1 MGVLS
6 TSPQAVIYPETDD
19 QPMAENTLQFQWI
32 VTIKEGL
39 EGVFAAR
46 PDVFVA
52 GDLFWYPAEG
62 EPGICTAPDAMVVL
76 GRPKGHR
83 RSYLQWEED
92 DIPPAVVFEV
102 LSPGNR
108 PAAMTE
114 KLRFYERY
122 GVMEYYIYDPED
134 VGLKGF
140 NRSGEKLAPIPEMN
154 GWTSPRLRV
163 RFELDGPEL
172 VIRDPDGQPFLTYQE
187 MRIQRNAAARERD
200 EIAVERDEIAVERDE
215 IAAERDAER
224 RRGERLAA
232 RLRAAGIDP
241 DE

>member
-1 MGVLS
+1 MSLLS
-6 TSPQAVIYPETDD
+6 STPSAVIYPETDD

-32 VTIKEGL
+32 GTIKEGL
-39 EGVFAAR
+39 ESVFAAR

-52 GDLFWYPAEG
+52 GDLFWYPVEG
-62 EPGICTAPDAMVVL
+62 NPDIRTAPDAMVVL

-92 DIPPAVVFEV
+92 DLPPQVVFEI

-108 PAAMTE
+108 PGAMNE

-122 GVMEYYIYDPED
+122 GVEEYYIYDPEAIE
-134 VGLKGF
+134 LKGF
-140 NRSGEKLAPIPEMN
+140 MRSGDELAPIADMN
-154 GWTSPRLRV
+154 GWTSPRLGV
-163 RFELDGPEL
+163 RFEMDGPVL
-172 VIRDPDGQPFLTYQE
+172 VIRDPEGQPFLTYQE
-187 MRIQRNAAARERD
+187 MRIERNAAVLERD
-200 EIAVERDEIAVERDE
+200 EIAR
-215 IAAERDAER
+215 ERDAER
-224 RRGERLAA
+224 RRAEQLAA